1 MEWTKKEG
9 ISERG
14 YFKAKTPAGLSI
26 GLCRPTPTLN
36 APEGCVV
43 AWVLVEQDK
52 KVVFNW
58 FEEEDPDIIKSQMD
72 KCLAGY
78 EGFEVDE

>member
-1 MEWTKKEG
+1 MEWSKKEG

-43 AWVLVEQDK
+43 AWVLVE
-52 KVVFNW
+52 
-58 FEEEDPDIIKSQMD
+58 
-72 KCLAGY
+72 
-78 EGFEVDE
+78 